1 MNNDINSPQNP
12 NRGKAMAGIILLVV
26 GAILLLKQFSLFFLP
41 ESLELWPLW
50 LVAWGLY
57 VGAKHNFQK
66 SSGPMLIAIGV
77 VLFIINNIHDS
88 DRIVWPIAI
97 IAFGMWLIVRRGKS
111 HDPVTGKY
119 KTKWEKDY
127 ADPANWGKRTEKPK
141 FDFGKMEDPIVDYT
155 VKDGG
160 EIPSSGEPAAADA
173 NIPPQDTPPFG
184 HHNGDDYLDTVSIFG
199 GVNKTIL
206 SKNFK
211 GGDIVNI
218 FGGAELDFTQ
228 ADIDG
233 RVYLDITQIFGGTK
247 IIVPSNW
254 QVVSDLAAVFASV
267 DDKRI
272 RSTASNVNGKILV
285 LKGVSI
291 FAGVDIRSY

>member
-12 NRGKAMAGIILLVV
+12 NNGKAMAGFLLLAV
-26 GAILLLKQFSLFFLP
+26 GGILLLQQFRIFFIP

-66 SSGPMLIAIGV
+66 PSGSILIGV
-77 VLFIINNIHDS
+77 GVLLFIINNVNNS

-97 IAFGMWLIVRRGKS
+97 IGFGLWLILRRGK
-111 HDPVTGKY
+111 HADPQWARN
-119 KTKWEKDY
+119 KWEKDF
-127 ADPANWGKRTEKPK
+127 NWTKTDKPK
-141 FDFGKMEDPIVDYT
+141 FDFDKVNDPVVDYT
-155 VKDGG
+155 VKDG
-160 EIPSSGEPAAADA
+160 DD
-173 NIPPQDTPPFG
+173 IPPKDPFTPPHTPPFG
-184 HHNGDDYLDTVSIFG
+184 HHNGDDYLDTVSVFG
-199 GVNKTIL
+199 GVNKTVL
-206 SKNFK
+206 SKTFK
-211 GGDIVNI
+211 GGEIVNI
-218 FGGAELDFTQ
+218 FGGAEIDFTQ
-228 ADIDG
+228 ADIEG

-272 RSTASNVNGKILV
+272 KSTASNVNGKILV

>member
-12 NRGKAMAGIILLVV
+12 NRGKAMAGIILLGL
-26 GAILLLKQFSLFFLP
+26 GAILLLKQFSLFFIP
-41 ESLELWPLW
+41 ESIELWPLW
-50 LVAWGLY
+50 LVAWGMY

-66 SSGPMLIAIGV
+66 SSGPVLIGIGV
-77 VLFIINNIHDS
+77 ILLIINNIHDS
-88 DRIVWPIAI
+88 DRIVWPLAI
-97 IAFGMWLIVRRGKS
+97 IGFGMWLILRRGK
-111 HDPVTGKY
+111 HTDPATGKY
-119 KTKWEKDY
+119 KTKWEKNY
-127 ADPANWGKRTEKPK
+127 ADPNNWGKTEKPK
-141 FDFGKMEDPIVDYT
+141 FDFGKMEEPVVDYT
-155 VKDGG
+155 VKPEGT
-160 EIPSSGEPAAADA
+160 EVPPVADPFA
-173 NIPPQDTPPFG
+173 STNTPPPNQPPFG

-199 GVNKTIL
+199 GVNKTVL

-218 FGGAELDFTQ
+218 FGGAEIDFTQ

-272 RSTASNVNGKILV
+272 KSTASNVNGKILV

>member
-160 EIPSSGEPAAADA
+160 EIPPSGEPAAAES

>member
-12 NRGKAMAGIILLVV
+12 NRGKAMAGIILLAV
-26 GAILLLKQFSLFFLP
+26 GGILLLKQLSFFFIPGWLY
-41 ESLELWPLW
+41 SWPMW
-50 LVAWGLY
+50 LIAWGLY
-57 VGAKHNFQK
+57 LGAKHNFK
-66 SSGPMLIAIGV
+66 NSSGIIMLFLGV
-77 VLFIINNIHDS
+77 IFLLNENIDDAS
-88 DRIVWPIAI
+88 RVVWPIAI
-97 IAFGMWLIVRRGKS
+97 IGFGIWLIVKRGK
-111 HDPVTGKY
+111 HTDPLTGNY
-119 KTKWEKDY
+119 KSKWERRNAAPGYFEK
-127 ADPANWGKRTEKPK
+127 TEKPK
-141 FDFGKMEDPIVDYT
+141 FDFDKMDEPVVDYT
-155 VKDGG
+155 IKEEKDV
-160 EIPSSGEPAAADA
+160 PPADTFGNAGT
-173 NIPPQDTPPFG
+173 PPPDMPPFG

-199 GVNKTIL
+199 GVNKTVL
-206 SKNFK
+206 SKSFK

-272 RSTASNVNGKILV
+272 KSTASSVNGKILV